1 MGNILGRSRNSERN
15 GEGDSAS
22 TKVEEKKYQCI
33 KCIEEVHVSSSTELE
48 AGDHVAFRKPMYDH
62 HMIITKCLEP
72 NHFVIAEA
80 TNTSFLGAF
89 FMKSSSSASPG
100 QSKVNIKAIQF
111 DFQTDNIVLF
121 VYKKRL
127 TKSETVKL
135 AEILQNGM
143 HKDYKY
149 NLKNNNCEHFA
160 TFCVTGEKFSGQ
172 AIKVEAMKS
181 LFFHKQIDGI
191 SDERLRN
198 EKLFSKGL
206 LCNDCY
212 QTSSESLDVD
222 VIEIR
227 SKNDIQIGDIIRYRY
242 WRLWHDAI
250 VLQKKKESTDAVTL
264 SIAHYA
270 FCGITSHRTIL
281 REDKTIKL
289 DGSCRKLDYK
299 YPRFL
304 VYDPIEC
311 AKRAISRIGEQSF
324 VFFSNDSSHFAR
336 WCKLI

>member
-1 MGNILGRSRNSERN
+1 MGNKLGRSRNSQRN
-15 GEGDSAS
+15 GEGNSAS
-22 TKVEEKKYQCI
+22 TEVQEKNDQCI
-33 KCIEEVHVSSSTELE
+33 KCVKEVPVSSSTELE

-62 HMIITKCLEP
+62 HMIITKCLGQNNFE
-72 NHFVIAEA
+72 IAEL

-89 FMKSSSSASPG
+89 CMKSSSSASPG
-100 QSKVNIKAIQF
+100 QSKLNTKTINF

-121 VYKKRL
+121 VSKKRL
-127 TKSETVKL
+127 SKSETV
-135 AEILQNGM
+135 AFANIIQNGM
-143 HKDYKY
+143 HENCKY
-149 NLKNNNCEHFA
+149 NLKTNNCEHFA
-160 TFCVTGEKFSGQ
+160 TLCVTGEKISRQ
-172 AIKVEAMKS
+172 AIKFEAMIS
-181 LFFHKQIDGI
+181 LFFHRRIDGI

-212 QTSSESLDVD
+212 QISSASLDVD

-250 VLQKKKESTDAVTL
+250 VLEKIKESKGAVTL

-281 REDKTIKL
+281 AEDKTIKL
-289 DGSCRKLDYK
+289 DGSCRKLDYRD
-299 YPRFL
+299 PRFP
-304 VYDPIEC
+304 VYHPEEVVQ
-311 AKRAISRIGEQSF
+311 RAQSRIGEQSF

-336 WCKLI
+336 WCKLR